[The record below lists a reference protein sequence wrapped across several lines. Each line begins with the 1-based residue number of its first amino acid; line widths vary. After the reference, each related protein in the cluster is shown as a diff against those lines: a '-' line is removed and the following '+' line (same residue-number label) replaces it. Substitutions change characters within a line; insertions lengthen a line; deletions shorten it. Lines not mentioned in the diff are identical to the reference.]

1 VLPISSMLN
10 TTLNAVRIARR
21 MNPEPMALATGLDF
35 PTVHRRT
42 QLAISMTLTM
52 FAMSACFLCTSSLAD
67 DLAALAP
74 PSPPPS
80 VIKAEA
86 DRIQAIAKASR
97 STVGVFGLD
106 GQGGGSGVV
115 ISPDG
120 YVLTNYHVSDPFGK
134 RMRIGLSNGEMHE
147 AVIVGIDP
155 TGDLALL
162 KMEGRNDFPAATIID
177 SDTVRVGQWCFA
189 SGNPFVLATNLQPT
203 TTWGIVSGVHRYQY
217 PSGTILEYTDCIQTD
232 AAINPGNSGGPLY
245 NWNGDLIGIN
255 GRGSF
260 EKRGRV
266 NVGVGYAIS
275 INQAMLFLGH
285 LKSGRVVD
293 HATLGFTVASD
304 EKGRVIVSNILES
317 SDAYR
322 RGLRYGDEILALD
335 GRDVTS
341 VNQLKNILGI
351 FPSWTRLKLRFKNA
365 EGTVDTYVRLGS
377 LHTVAELDE
386 IITGKPLDGP
396 PTPDGKPP
404 EKKKPDNKKPED
416 KKPGDK
422 DNPDDSDAEESAE
435 ESLGEQSKPKELV
448 DSMKDLFEA
457 RRGFGNYYFNRRE
470 VDRVTFTR
478 ETQSGT
484 LAPSDARWP
493 KDLKWEWS
501 GSVAGESTK
510 FQFTSQSNQLSLT
523 LGSDTSIIDPVRGWA
538 NIIDTQGLSGPA
550 LAIELWQRWNS
561 VGPRAMGECTYIGT
575 APVIGLEAWQDL
587 TQVTTGEVESFF
599 YTSPETKKIVLI
611 EIQSDSRQDRLEVYF
626 DDYETTLIEG
636 LKSPSGELLSKPI
649 PKRIRSSYGL
659 TTPMVIDFKRINVS
673 QETEAK

>member
-1 VLPISSMLN
+1 
-10 TTLNAVRIARR
+10 
-21 MNPEPMALATGLDF
+21 MALAAGSDF
-35 PTVHRRT
+35 PTVHRQPLT
-42 QLAISMTLTM
+42 IITSLATLAISVTL
-52 FAMSACFLCTSSLAD
+52 LCISSLGD
-67 DLAALAP
+67 DLAVPTP
-74 PSPPPS
+74 PAPPPS
-80 VIKAEA
+80 VLKAEA

-162 KMEGRNDFPAATIID
+162 KMEGRNDFPAATIAD

-322 RGLRYGDEILALD
+322 RGLRYGDEVLALD

-365 EGTVDTYVRLGS
+365 EGTVDTFVRLGS

-404 EKKKPDNKKPED
+404 EKKKPDNKKPDDKKPSD

-422 DNPDDSDAEESAE
+422 DNPDDSEAEESIE
-435 ESLGEQSKPKELV
+435 EQSKPNELV

-470 VDRVTFTR
+470 IDRVTSAR
-478 ETQSGT
+478 EIQSGA

-501 GSVAGESTK
+501 GAVAGESTK
-510 FQFTSQSNQLSLT
+510 FQFTSQPNQLSLT
-523 LGSDTSIIDPVRGWA
+523 LGADTSIIDPVRGWA

-561 VGPRAMGECTYIGT
+561 IGPRAMGECTYIGT

-599 YTSPETKKIVLI
+599 YTSPETKEIVLI

-636 LKSPSGELLSKPI
+636 LKSSSGEILSKPI

-659 TTPMVIDFKRINVS
+659 TTPMVIDFNRLNVS
-673 QETEAK
+673 QETETK

>member
-1 VLPISSMLN
+1 MLKKMNRLSGIFFLAFLVYCLSMDL
-10 TTLNAVRIARR
+10 LFQASFADER
-21 MNPEPMALATGLDF
+21 G
-35 PTVHRRT
+35 
-42 QLAISMTLTM
+42 AIV
-52 FAMSACFLCTSSLAD
+52 A
-67 DLAALAP
+67 

-80 VIKAEA
+80 VLQAEA

-97 STVGVFGLD
+97 STVGVFGMD

-115 ISPDG
+115 ISADG
-120 YVLTNYHVSDPFGK
+120 YVLTNYHVSDPFGN

-162 KMEGRNDFPAATIID
+162 KMEGRSDFPAATIID

-203 TTWGIVSGVHRYQY
+203 TTWGIISGVHRYQY

-245 NWNGDLIGIN
+245 NWQGNLIGIN

-335 GRDVTS
+335 GREVTS

-365 EGTVDTYVRLGS
+365 DETVDTFVRLGS

-396 PTPDGKPP
+396 QDPDGKLP
-404 EKKKPDNKKPED
+404 EKKRPDNRKPDNKNPEQEMPDEKDDPSVPKD
-416 KKPGDK
+416 KKLPK
-422 DNPDDSDAEESAE
+422 TEPQSA
-435 ESLGEQSKPKELV
+435 ELV
-448 DSMKDLFEA
+448 DTMKDLFEA

-470 VDRVTFTR
+470 IDRVIGKPSS
-478 ETQSGT
+478 ESG
-484 LAPSDARWP
+484 PSEGRWP
-493 KDLKWEWS
+493 K
-501 GSVAGESTK
+501 
-510 FQFTSQSNQLSLT
+510 N
-523 LGSDTSIIDPVRGWA
+523 
-538 NIIDTQGLSGPA
+538 
-550 LAIELWQRWNS
+550 
-561 VGPRAMGECTYIGT
+561 M
-575 APVIGLEAWQDL
+575 
-587 TQVTTGEVESFF
+587 
-599 YTSPETKKIVLI
+599 
-611 EIQSDSRQDRLEVYF
+611 
-626 DDYETTLIEG
+626 
-636 LKSPSGELLSKPI
+636 
-649 PKRIRSSYGL
+649 
-659 TTPMVIDFKRINVS
+659 
-673 QETEAK
+673 

>member
-1 VLPISSMLN
+1 
-10 TTLNAVRIARR
+10 
-21 MNPEPMALATGLDF
+21 MNPEPMALATGLNF
-35 PTVHRRT
+35 PTVQRRHL
-42 QLAISMTLTM
+42 LAINISLATLTI
-52 FAMSACFLCTSSLAD
+52 SVTLLCVSSLGD
-67 DLAALAP
+67 DLAVLAP
-74 PSPPPS
+74 PSPPQS

-120 YVLTNYHVSDPFGK
+120 YVLTNYHVSDPFGN

-304 EKGRVIVSNILES
+304 EKGRVIVSKILES

-322 RGLRYGDEILALD
+322 RGLRYGDEVLALD

-341 VNQLKNILGI
+341 VNQFKNILGI

-404 EKKKPDNKKPED
+404 EKKKPEKKNPSDKNPGD
-416 KKPGDK
+416 KKPGDT
-422 DNPDDSDAEESAE
+422 DNPNNSDAEESAE
-435 ESLGEQSKPKELV
+435 ESIREQSKPKELV

-470 VDRVTFTR
+470 VDRVTLAR

-484 LAPSDARWP
+484 LARSDVRWP
-493 KDLKWEWS
+493 RELKWEWS
-501 GSVAGESTK
+501 GSVAGESTQ

-538 NIIDTQGLSGPA
+538 NIIDTQSLSGPA

-561 VGPRAMGECTYIGT
+561 IGPRAMGECTYIGT
-575 APVIGLEAWQDL
+575 APVIGLDAWQDL

-636 LKSPSGELLSKPI
+636 IKSPSGEPFSRPI

-659 TTPMVIDFKRINVS
+659 TTPMVIDFKRLNVS
-673 QETEAK
+673 QETETK

>member
-1 VLPISSMLN
+1 M
-10 TTLNAVRIARR
+10 
-21 MNPEPMALATGLDF
+21 
-35 PTVHRRT
+35 
-42 QLAISMTLTM
+42 
-52 FAMSACFLCTSSLAD
+52 
-67 DLAALAP
+67 
-74 PSPPPS
+74 PS
-80 VIKAEA
+80 VLEAEA

-97 STVGVFGLD
+97 STVGVFGMD

-115 ISPDG
+115 ISEDG

-134 RMRIGLSNGEMHE
+134 RMRIGLSSGEMHE

-162 KMEGRNDFPAATIID
+162 KMEGRTDYPAATIID
-177 SDTVRVGQWCFA
+177 SDTVRAGQWCFA

-245 NWNGDLIGIN
+245 NWQGNLIGIN

-322 RGLRYGDEILALD
+322 RGLRYGDEILSLD
-335 GRDVTS
+335 GRDITS

-351 FPSWTRLKLRFKNA
+351 FPSWARIKLRFKNA
-365 EGTVDTYVRLGS
+365 EETINTYIRLGS
-377 LHTVAELDE
+377 LHTAAELNE

-396 PTPDGKPP
+396 PSPDGKQPD
-404 EKKKPDNKKPED
+404 KKKEPNKKEPGPKLPED
-416 KKPGDK
+416 RDDPTDPHSDDVTK
-422 DNPDDSDAEESAE
+422 DPS
-435 ESLGEQSKPKELV
+435 QSPAMV

-470 VDRVTFTR
+470 VNRVM
-478 ETQSGT
+478 S
-484 LAPSDARWP
+484 LDDAAGSVSKSRWP
-493 KDLKWEWS
+493 KNMKWVWS
-501 GSVAGESTK
+501 GVVAGESTT
-510 FQFTSQSNQLSLT
+510 FQFTSQSKQLSFT
-523 LGSDTSIIDPVRGWA
+523 LGDDTTLIDPIRGWGSIIDSQA
-538 NIIDTQGLSGPA
+538 LTGPA
-550 LAIELWQRWNS
+550 LAMELWQRWNT

-575 APVIGLEAWQDL
+575 APVIGLDVWQDL

-626 DDYETTLIEG
+626 DDYSTKSIDG
-636 LKSPSGELLSKPI
+636 LNKISAESLSKSVPQ
-649 PKRIRSSYGL
+649 RIRSSFGL
-659 TTPMVIDFKRINVS
+659 STPMVIDLKGLEVS
-673 QETEAK
+673 QEMESQ

>member
-1 VLPISSMLN
+1 MSTPIKFVSAKFE
-10 TTLNAVRIARR
+10 TAVWSAVWT
-21 MNPEPMALATGLDF
+21 AVWL
-35 PTVHRRT
+35 
-42 QLAISMTLTM
+42 TLTSIS
-52 FAMSACFLCTSSLAD
+52 FTSTNFLCETSRAE
-67 DLAALAP
+67 DLAVLSP
-74 PSPPPS
+74 PSPPAS
-80 VIKAEA
+80 VLKAEA

-97 STVGVFGLD
+97 STVGVFGMD

-115 ISPDG
+115 ISEDG
-120 YVLTNYHVSDPFGK
+120 YVLTNYHVSDPFGN

-162 KMEGRNDFPAATIID
+162 KMEGRTDFPAATIID

-245 NWNGDLIGIN
+245 NWQGNLIGIN

-335 GRDVTS
+335 GRDVSS

-351 FPSWTRLKLRFKNA
+351 FPSWTRLKLRFRNA
-365 EGTVDTYVRLGS
+365 DATIDTYVRLGS

-396 PTPDGKPP
+396 PNPDGKLP
-404 EKKKPDNKKPED
+404 EKKKPQKG
-416 KKPGDK
+416 KPGKETPEKELPDGQ
-422 DNPDDSDAEESAE
+422 DNPSDPHSEDSQATP
-435 ESLGEQSKPKELV
+435 SKPTELV

-470 VDRVTFTR
+470 VDRITAAGNT
-478 ETQSGT
+478 S
-484 LAPSDARWP
+484 WP

-501 GSVAGESTK
+501 GSVVGESTEV
-510 FQFTSQSNQLSLT
+510 QFTSQPKQLSFT
-523 LGSDTSIIDPVRGWA
+523 LGSDTSTIDPVRGWA
-538 NIIDTQGLSGPA
+538 NIIDAQALSGPG

-561 VGPRAMGECTYIGT
+561 IGPRAMGECTYIGT
-575 APVIGLEAWQDL
+575 APVIGFDEWQDV

-626 DDYETTLIEG
+626 DDYEMTLIEG
-636 LKSPSGELLSKPI
+636 LKSSPGEPLSKPV
-649 PKRIRSSYGL
+649 PKRIRSTFGL
-659 TTPMVIDFKRINVS
+659 ATPMVIDLKRLSVS
-673 QETEAK
+673 QEPSVSQEAETK

>member
-1 VLPISSMLN
+1 
-10 TTLNAVRIARR
+10 
-21 MNPEPMALATGLDF
+21 MNPEPMALATGFDF
-35 PTVHRRT
+35 ATVQRRT
-42 QLAISMTLTM
+42 LFPINMSLTM
-52 FAMSACFLCTSSLAD
+52 IVMNVTLLCVSSLGD
-67 DLAALAP
+67 DLAVLAS

-120 YVLTNYHVSDPFGK
+120 YVLTNYHVSDPFGN

-162 KMEGRNDFPAATIID
+162 KMDGRDDFPAATIID

-322 RGLRYGDEILALD
+322 RGLRYGDEILALA

-351 FPSWTRLKLRFKNA
+351 FPSLTRLKLRFKNA

-435 ESLGEQSKPKELV
+435 ESIGEQSKPKELV
-448 DSMKDLFEA
+448 DPMKDLFEA

-470 VDRVTFTR
+470 VDRVTFAK
-478 ETQSGT
+478 ETEFGT

-493 KDLKWEWS
+493 KNLKWEWS
-501 GSVAGESTK
+501 GSVAGESTQ

-523 LGSDTSIIDPVRGWA
+523 LGSDTSMIDPVRGWA
-538 NIIDTQGLSGPA
+538 SIIDTQGLSGPA

-561 VGPRAMGECTYIGT
+561 IGPRAMGECTYVGT
-575 APVIGLEAWQDL
+575 APVIGLDAWQDL

-636 LKSPSGELLSKPI
+636 LKTSSGEVLSKPI
-649 PKRIRSSYGL
+649 PKRIRSSYGI
-659 TTPMVIDFKRINVS
+659 TTPMVIDFKRLNVS
-673 QETEAK
+673 QETETK